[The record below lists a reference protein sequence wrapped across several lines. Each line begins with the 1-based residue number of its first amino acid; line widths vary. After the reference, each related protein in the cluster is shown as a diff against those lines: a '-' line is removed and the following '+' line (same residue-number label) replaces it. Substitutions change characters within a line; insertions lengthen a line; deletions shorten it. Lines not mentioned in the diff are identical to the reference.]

1 MSNYTKI
8 IVVIGMTHSVI
19 QYCIGPIW
27 NKLSIAVKSA
37 STLTEVKGEL
47 KHCELI
53 GCQCQS
59 CI

>member
-1 MSNYTKI
+1 
-8 IVVIGMTHSVI
+8 MTHSVI